1 MVEKPRDDDAREDD
15 VLRTPA
21 QLAAYLEAGCKP
33 ASEWR
38 IGTEHEKFG
47 FHWDTLCPLEYGG
60 PHGIEALLR
69 ALQYKF
75 EWEPVTE
82 TGNVIGLKRDG
93 CAITLEPGG
102 QLELS
107 GEPLEDVHR
116 TCAEVNRHLTQVKT
130 VADPLNVGFVGIG
143 FQPKWRRDRIPW
155 MPKGRYRIMG
165 DYMRRVGNLGHDMMT
180 RTCTVQVN
188 LDFSSEAD
196 MVRKFRVGLALQPVA
211 TALFANSPF
220 LEGRPNG
227 YLSYRAQVWTDTDPG
242 RTGQLPFVFESGM
255 GFERYVEYMLD
266 VPMYFVSREGRFI
279 DAAGQSFRDFLAGRL
294 PALLGERP
302 TIRDWED
309 HLTTAFPEVRMKRF
323 LEMRG
328 ADGGPWRRICA
339 LPALWVGLLYN
350 ASSLE
355 GAWELVQDWSATE
368 RSNLLH
374 DVNRHGFRARIRGMT
389 VGELAGRVL
398 EISRAGLAARNR
410 VDDAG
415 RSEEVHLEPLHKLVE
430 QGKTAAEVML
440 EAYETRWRQNVDPV
454 FSEYA
459 Y

>member
-1 MVEKPRDDDAREDD
+1 
-15 VLRTPA
+15 
-21 QLAAYLEAGCKP
+21 
-33 ASEWR
+33 
-38 IGTEHEKFG
+38 
-47 FHWDTLCPLEYGG
+47 
-60 PHGIEALLR
+60 
-69 ALQYKF
+69 
-75 EWEPVTE
+75 
-82 TGNVIGLKRDG
+82 
-93 CAITLEPGG
+93 
-102 QLELS
+102 
-107 GEPLEDVHR
+107 
-116 TCAEVNRHLTQVKT
+116 
-130 VADPLNVGFVGIG
+130 
-143 FQPKWRRDRIPW
+143 
-155 MPKGRYRIMG
+155 
-165 DYMRRVGNLGHDMMT
+165 
-180 RTCTVQVN
+180 
-188 LDFSSEAD
+188 
-196 MVRKFRVGLALQPVA
+196 
-211 TALFANSPF
+211 
-220 LEGRPNG
+220 
-227 YLSYRAQVWTDTDPG
+227 
-242 RTGQLPFVFESGM
+242 M